1 MNNIENFF
9 NYFAGGGVTITMTVM
24 VMVVVLVFILM
35 MMYLPVLTRKI
46 FPKFGYAKYANY
58 LPFDTVY
65 NDNSLSMTDGSLV
78 RVYRVAGLQTSL
90 QDDKTKEKFLDLRA
104 QLFNQIRDPNVVLR
118 FYMIRDAADDNA
130 KYEFNQQTLQRI
142 YDKWKG
148 QGLKIFLNNYYIV
161 LSVAGN
167 DARAK
172 LNQYGNY
179 VESILAAYK
188 PKVLRNDNLDN
199 MATFIARI
207 LSPISK
213 PVIKRAD
220 NNIANLTTVDDVEF
234 LKDGLVRYISGANQ
248 SFAAMLSFKMSPD
261 YLDEEFFDTVSTIQT
276 EMISMNGFRIM
287 GAADIQSTFRQ
298 KRAVVDEK
306 KQDSTEE
313 QIFQAEGA
321 MDENVSGNQS
331 LVNYYPLFILF
342 GKTKEELK
350 KYVDEFRK
358 IAASF
363 GIAPVVETFAS
374 KVSWFAQIPGFD
386 VFPRSFKLLSKTA
399 AISIP
404 MSSQPRGI
412 ENSDWGQGPLVVFPT
427 AQGTPYQFQFHVS
440 DKPAAVGHTL
450 TIGPTGG
457 GKTTLFS
464 FLIAQSLRHQKLK
477 AFFFDRNKG
486 AEIFT
491 LAVGG
496 KYITMNGKEKNTASN
511 KVEES
516 FLTHLNPLKMPD
528 SAANRAFLRRWFAII
543 SNQNDTQSADEIAR
557 AVSVNFDYLA
567 DKDRLLKN
575 LWESCF
581 SASGN
586 MRGALKKWIDPLQY
600 GDMFN
605 EASDTL
611 DLNSRLT
618 TFDFT
623 DILQDEVLSPAVIS
637 YILHRI
643 NNITVSGGNPSLIM
657 IDETAP
663 MLENKMFRDNFI
675 TGLQEGRKN
684 RQAYMVAFQRAN
696 VLDKLGIG
704 DVVRGQAQTV
714 LFFRNPAADAR
725 DYEHWNLNPLE
736 MAFIQGKA
744 YPNLKRAVLLSRPV
758 NGESVIL
765 NTELGGLGNLLRL
778 FESGRSSVLLA
789 EELYKMYG
797 SNFVNEYL
805 KKQSALD

>member
-1 MNNIENFF
+1 MMENLNGFF
-9 NYFAGGGVTITMTVM
+9 EYFVGSGFPITLM
-24 VMVVVLVFILM
+24 VLVLASLGLFLVLM
-35 MMYLPVLTRKI
+35 MYVPVLTRKV
-46 FPKFGYAKYANY
+46 FPKFGYAKYSNY
-58 LPFDTVY
+58 LPFGTVY
-65 NDNSLSMTDGSLV
+65 SDNSMQLTDGSLI
-78 RVYRVAGLQTSL
+78 RVYRVAGVQTSM
-90 QDDKTKEKFLDLRA
+90 QDDATKEKFLDLRA

-118 FYMIRDAADDNA
+118 FYMVRDAADENTN
-130 KYEFNQQTLQRI
+130 YEFDQPTLQRI
-142 YDKWKG
+142 YNKWRG

-161 LSVAGN
+161 LSVGGM

-179 VESILAAYK
+179 IESILAAYK
-188 PKVLRNDNLDN
+188 PQVLKNNSPDN
-199 MATFIARI
+199 MARFFGRI

-213 PVIKRAD
+213 PTPKYAD
-220 NNIANLTTVDDVEF
+220 NNIAKLTTVDDVEF
-234 LKDGLVRYISGANQ
+234 LRDGVIRYISGNEQ
-248 SFAAMLSFKMSPD
+248 SFAACLSFKISPD
-261 YLDEEFFDTVSTIQT
+261 FLDEEFFDSVSTIQT
-276 EMISMNGFRIM
+276 EMITMNGFHIM
-287 GAADIQSTFRQ
+287 GAADVESTIRK
-298 KRAVVDEK
+298 KRSTADDDRR
-306 KQDSTEE
+306 DSTEI
-313 QIFQAEGA
+313 QISEAQVA
-321 MDENVSGNQS
+321 MDENLSGNQS
-331 LVNYYPLFILF
+331 LVDYYPLFVMF
-342 GKTKEELK
+342 GATREELQK
-350 KYVDEFRK
+350 SVDEFKK
-358 IAASF
+358 IAAQF
-363 GIAPVVETFAS
+363 GISPVVETFAS
-374 KVSWFAQIPGFD
+374 KVSWFAQIPGFN
-386 VFPRSFKLLSKTA
+386 VFPRSFKLLSRAA

-404 MSSQPRGI
+404 MSTQPRGV
-412 ENSDWGQGPLVVFPT
+412 ENSDWGPGPLVVFPT

-464 FLIAQSLRHQKLK
+464 FLIAQSLRHPKLK

-491 LAVGG
+491 LAAGG
-496 KYITMNGKEKNTASN
+496 KYITMQGKEKNSDPM
-511 KVEES
+511 EQS

-528 SAANRAFLRRWFAII
+528 TAANRAFLRRWFAII
-543 SNQNDTQSADEIAR
+543 SGQSDAASADEIAR
-557 AVSVNFDYLA
+557 AVSVNFDYLS
-567 DKDRLLKN
+567 DKDRMLKN

-581 SASGN
+581 SSSGN
-586 MRGALKKWIDPLQY
+586 MRSALKKWVDPLQY

-605 EASDTL
+605 EVSDTL
-611 DLNSRLT
+611 DLHSRLT

-696 VLDKLGIG
+696 VLDKLGVG

-714 LFFRNPAADAR
+714 MFFRNPAADAS
-725 DYEHWNLNPLE
+725 DYAHWNLNPLE

-797 SNFVNEYL
+797 NNFVNEYL
-805 KKQSALD
+805 KKQGAMD

>member
-1 MNNIENFF
+1 MMNNLNDFF
-9 NYFAGGGVTITMTVM
+9 EYFAGGGFQITLT
-24 VMVVVLVFILM
+24 VLVVAVILVFLVLM
-35 MMYLPVLTRKI
+35 MYVPVLTRKI
-46 FPKFGYAKYANY
+46 FPKFGYAKYSNY
-58 LPFDTVY
+58 LPFGTVF
-65 NDNSLSMTDGSLV
+65 NDNSMQLTDGSLI
-78 RVYRVAGLQTSL
+78 RVYRVAGLQTSM
-90 QDDKTKEKFLDLRA
+90 QDDATKEKFLDLRA

-118 FYMIRDAADDNA
+118 FYMVRDAADENTN
-130 KYEFNQQTLQRI
+130 YEFDQPTLQRI
-142 YDKWKG
+142 YDKWRG

-161 LSVAGN
+161 LSVGGT

-179 VESILAAYK
+179 IESILAAYK
-188 PKVLRNDNLDN
+188 PQVLKNDSADN
-199 MATFIARI
+199 MARFFGRI

-213 PVIKRAD
+213 PAPKRAD
-220 NNIANLTTVDDVEF
+220 NNIAKLTTVDDVEF
-234 LKDGLVRYISGANQ
+234 LRDGIVRYVSGGNQ
-248 SFAAMLSFKMSPD
+248 SFAACVSFKISPD

-276 EMISMNGFRIM
+276 EMICMNGFHIM
-287 GAADIQSTFRQ
+287 GAADVESTIRQ
-298 KRAVVDEK
+298 KRSTADDERRN
-306 KQDSTEE
+306 STET
-313 QIFQAEGA
+313 QISEAQVA
-321 MDENVSGNQS
+321 MDENLSGNQS
-331 LVNYYPLFILF
+331 LVDYYPLFVLF
-342 GKTKEELK
+342 GASREELK
-350 KYVDEFRK
+350 KYVDEFKK
-358 IAASF
+358 ISAQF
-363 GIAPVVETFAS
+363 GISPVVETFAA

-386 VFPRSFKLLSKTA
+386 VFPRSFKLLSRAA

-404 MSSQPRGI
+404 MSTQPRGV
-412 ENSDWGQGPLVVFPT
+412 EYSDWGPGPLVVFPT

-464 FLIAQSLRHQKLK
+464 FLIAQSLRHPKLK

-491 LAVGG
+491 LSVGG
-496 KYITMNGKEKNTASN
+496 KYITMQGKEKNSDPMAQ
-511 KVEES
+511 S
-516 FLTHLNPLKMPD
+516 FLTRLNPLKMPD
-528 SAANRAFLRRWFAII
+528 TATNRAFLRRWFAII
-543 SNQNDTQSADEIAR
+543 SGQSDAASADEIAR
-557 AVSVNFDYLA
+557 AVSVNFDYLS

-581 SASGN
+581 SSSGN
-586 MRGALKKWIDPLQY
+586 MRSALKKWVDPLQY

-611 DLNSRLT
+611 DLHSRLT

-696 VLDKLGIG
+696 VLDKLGVG

-714 LFFRNPAADAR
+714 MFFRNPAADAS
-725 DYEHWNLNPLE
+725 DYAHWNLNPLE

-797 SNFVNEYL
+797 NNFVNEYL
-805 KKQSALD
+805 KKQGAAD

>member
-1 MNNIENFF
+1 MMNNLNDFF
-9 NYFAGGGVTITMTVM
+9 EYFAGGGFQITLT
-24 VMVVVLVFILM
+24 VLVVAVILVFLVLM
-35 MMYLPVLTRKI
+35 MYVPVLTRKI
-46 FPKFGYAKYANY
+46 FPKFGYAKYSNY
-58 LPFDTVY
+58 LPFGTVF
-65 NDNSLSMTDGSLV
+65 NDNSMQLTDGSLI
-78 RVYRVAGLQTSL
+78 RVYRVAGLQTSM
-90 QDDKTKEKFLDLRA
+90 QDDATKEKFLDLRA

-118 FYMIRDAADDNA
+118 FYMVRDAADENTN
-130 KYEFNQQTLQRI
+130 YEFDQPTLQRI
-142 YDKWKG
+142 YDKWRG

-161 LSVAGN
+161 LSVGGT

-179 VESILAAYK
+179 IESILAAYK
-188 PKVLRNDNLDN
+188 PQVLKNDSADN
-199 MATFIARI
+199 MARFFGRI

-213 PVIKRAD
+213 PVPKRAD
-220 NNIANLTTVDDVEF
+220 NNIAKLTTVDDVEF
-234 LKDGLVRYISGANQ
+234 LRDGIVRYVSGGNQ
-248 SFAAMLSFKMSPD
+248 SFAACVSFKISPD

-276 EMISMNGFRIM
+276 EMICMNGFHIM
-287 GAADIQSTFRQ
+287 GAADVESTIRQ
-298 KRAVVDEK
+298 KRSTADDERR
-306 KQDSTEE
+306 DSTET
-313 QIFQAEGA
+313 QISEAQSA
-321 MDENVSGNQS
+321 MDENLSGNQS
-331 LVNYYPLFILF
+331 LVDYYPLFVLF
-342 GKTKEELK
+342 GASREELK
-350 KYVDEFRK
+350 KYVDEFKK
-358 IAASF
+358 IAAQF
-363 GIAPVVETFAS
+363 GISPVVETFAA

-386 VFPRSFKLLSKTA
+386 VFPRSFKLLSRAA

-404 MSSQPRGI
+404 MSTQPRGV
-412 ENSDWGQGPLVVFPT
+412 ENSDWGPGPLVVFPT

-464 FLIAQSLRHQKLK
+464 FLIAQSLRHPKLK

-491 LAVGG
+491 LSVGG
-496 KYITMNGKEKNTASN
+496 KYITMQGKEKNSDPMAQ
-511 KVEES
+511 S
-516 FLTHLNPLKMPD
+516 FLTRLNPLKMPD
-528 SAANRAFLRRWFAII
+528 TATNRAFLRRWFAII
-543 SNQNDTQSADEIAR
+543 SGQSDAASADEIAR
-557 AVSVNFDYLA
+557 AVSVNFDYLS

-581 SASGN
+581 SSSGN
-586 MRGALKKWIDPLQY
+586 MRSALKKWVDPLQY

-611 DLNSRLT
+611 DLHSRLT

-696 VLDKLGIG
+696 VLDKLGVG

-714 LFFRNPAADAR
+714 MFFRNPAADAS
-725 DYEHWNLNPLE
+725 DYAHWNLNPLE

-797 SNFVNEYL
+797 NNFVNDYL
-805 KKQSALD
+805 KKQGAAD

>member
-1 MNNIENFF
+1 MNKFF
-9 NYFAGGGVTITMTVM
+9 EYFAGGEFTVTTTII
-24 VMVVVLVFILM
+24 VMVVVFVFLGLM
-35 MMYLPVLTRKI
+35 MYVPALTKRI
-46 FPKFGYAKYANY
+46 FPSFGYAKYANY
-58 LPFDTVY
+58 LPFKTVFS
-65 NDNSLSMTDGSLV
+65 DNSIELTDGKLI
-78 RVYRVAGLQTSL
+78 RAYRVQGVQTSM
-90 QDDKTKEKFLDLRA
+90 QDDKTKEKFLDLRM
-104 QLFNQIRDPNVVLR
+104 QLFNQIRDPNVTLR
-118 FYMIRDAADDNA
+118 FYTVRDAMDENTN
-130 KYEFNQQTLQRI
+130 YEFDQPTLQRI
-142 YDKWKG
+142 YDKWKS
-148 QGLKIFLNNYYIV
+148 QGLRIFLNNYYIV
-161 LSVAGN
+161 IAVGGN

-188 PKVLRNDNLDN
+188 PTVLKNNTPDN
-199 MATFIARI
+199 MARFFGRI

-213 PVIKRAD
+213 PQPKTCN
-220 NNIANLTTVDDVEF
+220 NNISSLVTVDDVEF
-234 LKDGLVRYISGANQ
+234 LHDGVIRYISGGMQ
-248 SFAAMLSFKMSPD
+248 SFAAAMSFKISPD
-261 YLDEEFFDTVSTIQT
+261 YLDEEFYDTISTIQT
-276 EMISMNGFRIM
+276 EMICMNGFGIM
-287 GAADIQSTFRQ
+287 GAKDVETTLNQRRST
-298 KRAVVDEK
+298 ADEK
-306 KQDSTEE
+306 MQHTTEE
-313 QIFQAEGA
+313 QIFAVESA
-321 MDENVSGNQS
+321 MDENISGNQT
-331 LVNYYPLFILF
+331 LVNYYPMFLIF
-342 GKTKEELK
+342 GSTMEELQKYIAEFK
-350 KYVDEFRK
+350 K
-358 IAASF
+358 ISASF
-363 GIAPVVETFAS
+363 GISPVVETFAS
-374 KVSWFAQIPGFD
+374 KVAWFSQIPGFD
-386 VFPRSFKLLSKTA
+386 IFPRSFKLLSRTA

-404 MSSQPRGI
+404 MSSTPRGVA
-412 ENSDWGQGPLVVFPT
+412 NSDWGQGPLVIFPT

-464 FLIAQSLRHQKLK
+464 FLIAQSLRFPKLK

-491 LAVGG
+491 LASGG
-496 KYITMNGKEKNTASN
+496 KYITMQGKEKNTDPMVN
-511 KVEES
+511 T
-516 FLTHLNPLKMPD
+516 FQTHLNPLKMPD
-528 SAANRAFLRRWFAII
+528 SAANRAFLRRWFSII
-543 SNQNDTQSADEIAR
+543 TDQNDAKSMDEIAR
-557 AVSVNFDYLA
+557 AVSVNFDYLS
-567 DKDRLLKN
+567 DNDRMLHN

-581 SASGN
+581 SSAGN
-586 MRGALKKWIDPLQY
+586 MRPALKKWVDPLQY
-600 GDMFN
+600 GFMFN
-605 EASDTL
+605 EKEDTL
-611 DLNSRLT
+611 DLQARLT

-623 DILQDEVLSPAVIS
+623 EILQDEILSPAVIS

-643 NNITVSGGNPSLIM
+643 NNTTVAGGNPSLIM

-675 TGLQEGRKN
+675 AGLQEGRKN
-684 RQAYMVAFQRAN
+684 RQAYMAAFQRAN

-765 NTELGGLGNLLRL
+765 NTELGGLGNMLRL

-797 SNFVNEYL
+797 NNFVNEYL
-805 KKQSALD
+805 KKQGAAE

>member
-1 MNNIENFF
+1 MMNNLNDFF
-9 NYFAGGGVTITMTVM
+9 EYFAGGNFPITMTVL
-24 VMVVVLVFILM
+24 VVAAIFVFIVLI
-35 MMYLPVLTRKI
+35 MYVPVLTRKV
-46 FPKFGYAKYANY
+46 FPKFGYAKYSNY
-58 LPFDTVY
+58 LPFGTVY
-65 NDNSLSMTDGSLV
+65 KDNSMQLTDGSV
-78 RVYRVAGLQTSL
+78 IRVYKVAGLQTSM
-90 QDDKTKEKFLDLRA
+90 QDDATKEKFLDLRA

-118 FYMIRDAADDNA
+118 FYMVRDAADENTN
-130 KYEFNQQTLQRI
+130 YEFDQPTLQRI
-142 YDKWKG
+142 YNKWRG

-161 LSVAGN
+161 LSVGGM

-172 LNQYGNY
+172 LNQYSNY
-179 VESILAAYK
+179 IESILAAYK
-188 PKVLRNDNLDN
+188 PVVLKNDSADN
-199 MATFIARI
+199 MARFFGRI

-213 PVIKRAD
+213 PTPKRAD
-220 NNIANLTTVDDVEF
+220 NNIAKLTTVDDVEF
-234 LKDGLVRYISGANQ
+234 LRDGIVRYISGGNQ
-248 SFAAMLSFKMSPD
+248 SFAACLSFKISPD

-276 EMISMNGFRIM
+276 EMITMNGFHIM
-287 GAADIQSTFRQ
+287 GAADIENTIRKKRST
-298 KRAVVDEK
+298 ADDERR
-306 KQDSTEE
+306 DSTET
-313 QIFQAEGA
+313 QISEAQVA
-321 MDENVSGNQS
+321 MDENLSGNQN
-331 LVNYYPLFILF
+331 LVDYYPLFVLF
-342 GKTKEELK
+342 GATREDLQKS
-350 KYVDEFRK
+350 VDEFKK
-358 IAASF
+358 IAAQF
-363 GIAPVVETFAS
+363 GISPVVETFAA

-386 VFPRSFKLLSKTA
+386 VFPRSFKLLSRAA

-404 MSSQPRGI
+404 MSTQPRGV
-412 ENSDWGQGPLVVFPT
+412 ENSDWGPGPLVVFPT

-464 FLIAQSLRHQKLK
+464 FLIAQSLRHPKLK

-496 KYITMNGKEKNTASN
+496 KYITMQGKEKNSN
-511 KVEES
+511 PMEQS

-528 SAANRAFLRRWFAII
+528 TAANRAFLRRWFTII
-543 SNQNDTQSADEIAR
+543 SGQNDAASADEIAR
-557 AVSVNFDYLA
+557 AVSVNFDYLN

-581 SASGN
+581 SSSGN
-586 MRGALKKWIDPLQY
+586 MRSALKKWVDPLQY

-605 EASDTL
+605 EVADTL
-611 DLNSRLT
+611 DLQSRLT

-696 VLDKLGIG
+696 VLDKLGVG

-714 LFFRNPAADAR
+714 MFFRNPAADAS
-725 DYEHWNLNPLE
+725 DYAHWNLNPLE

-797 SNFVNEYL
+797 NNFVNEYL
-805 KKQSALD
+805 KKQGAVD

>member
-1 MNNIENFF
+1 MMENLNDFF
-9 NYFAGGGVTITMTVM
+9 EYFAGGGFPITL
-24 VMVVVLVFILM
+24 VVLVLVSLCLFLVLM
-35 MMYLPVLTRKI
+35 MYVPALTRRV
-46 FPKFGYAKYANY
+46 FPKFGYMKYSSY
-58 LPFDTVY
+58 LPFGTVF
-65 NDNSLSMTDGSLV
+65 NDNSMQLTDGSLI
-78 RVYRVAGLQTSL
+78 RVYHVAGLQTSM
-90 QDDKTKEKFLDLRA
+90 QDDATKEKFLDLRA

-118 FYMIRDAADDNA
+118 FYMVRDAADENTN
-130 KYEFNQQTLQRI
+130 YEFDQPTLQRI
-142 YDKWKG
+142 YDKWRG
-148 QGLKIFLNNYYIV
+148 QGLKIFINNYYIV
-161 LSVAGN
+161 LSVGGI
-167 DARAK
+167 DARDK

-179 VESILAAYK
+179 IESILAAYR
-188 PKVLRNDNLDN
+188 PRVLKNDSPDN
-199 MATFIARI
+199 MAKFFGRI

-213 PVIKRAD
+213 PAPKRAD
-220 NNIANLTTVDDVEF
+220 NNIAKLTTVDDVEF
-234 LKDGLVRYISGANQ
+234 LRDGLIRYISGGEQ
-248 SFAAMLSFKMSPD
+248 SFAACLSFKISPD

-276 EMISMNGFRIM
+276 EMITMNGFHIM
-287 GAADIQSTFRQ
+287 KAADVKNTIRRKRST
-298 KRAVVDEK
+298 AGEEK
-306 KQDSTEE
+306 QESTEE
-313 QIFQAEGA
+313 QIYSAQYA

-331 LVNYYPLFILF
+331 LVDYYPLFILF
-342 GKTKEELK
+342 GATREELQ
-350 KYVDEFRK
+350 KYIDEFKK
-358 IAASF
+358 ISAQF
-363 GIAPVVETFAS
+363 GISPVVETFAS

-386 VFPRSFKLLSKTA
+386 VFPRSFKLLSKAA
-399 AISIP
+399 AISIS
-404 MSSQPRGI
+404 MSSQPRGV
-412 ENSDWGQGPLVVFPT
+412 ENSDWGPGPLVVFPT

-464 FLIAQSLRHQKLK
+464 FLIAQSLRHPKLK

-496 KYITMNGKEKNTASN
+496 KYVTMHGKEKNTDPM
-511 KVEES
+511 EQT

-528 SAANRAFLRRWFAII
+528 TAANRAFLRRWFAII
-543 SNQNDTQSADEIAR
+543 SGQNDAASADEIAR
-557 AVSVNFDYLA
+557 AVSVNFDYLS
-567 DKDRLLKN
+567 DKDKLLKN

-581 SASGN
+581 SSSGN
-586 MRGALKKWIDPLQY
+586 MRPALKKWVDPLQY

-605 EASDTL
+605 ETADTL
-611 DLNSRLT
+611 DLQSRLT

-623 DILQDEVLSPAVIS
+623 DILQDEILSPAVIS

-696 VLDKLGIG
+696 VLDKLGVG

-714 LFFRNPAADAR
+714 MFFRNPAADAS
-725 DYEHWNLNPLE
+725 DYAHWNLNPLE

-797 SNFVNEYL
+797 NNFVNEYL
-805 KKQSALD
+805 KKQGALD

>member
-1 MNNIENFF
+1 MTSDVNNFF
-9 NYFAGGGVTITMTVM
+9 QYYAGGGFPITLTILLIASI
-24 VMVVVLVFILM
+24 LVFLVLLM
-35 MMYLPVLTRKI
+35 YVPVLTKKF
-46 FPKFGYAKYANY
+46 FPKFGYSRYSNY
-58 LPFDTVY
+58 LPFQAVVGNDTM
-65 NDNSLSMTDGSLV
+65 LLTDGSYI
-78 RVYRVAGLQTSL
+78 RVYRVSGVQTSM
-90 QDDKTKEKFLDLRA
+90 QDDVTKEKFLDLRT

-118 FYMIRDAADDNA
+118 FYMVRDATEENTN
-130 KYEFNQQTLQRI
+130 YEFDQPTLQRI
-142 YDKWKG
+142 YNKWRG
-148 QGLKIFLNNYYIV
+148 HGLKIFMNNYYIV
-161 LSVAGN
+161 LSVGGT
-167 DARAK
+167 DARSK
-172 LNQYGNY
+172 LNQYSNY
-179 VESILAAYK
+179 LESILAEYK
-188 PKVLRNDNLDN
+188 PELLKNDSADN
-199 MATFIARI
+199 MAKFFGRI

-213 PVIKRAD
+213 PSPKRAD
-220 NNIANLTTVDDVEF
+220 NNITKLTTVDDVEF
-234 LKDGLVRYISGANQ
+234 LSDGTIRYLSGGVQ
-248 SFAAMLSFKMSPD
+248 SYAACLSFKISPD
-261 YLDEEFFDTVSTIQT
+261 YLDEDFFNTVFTIQT
-276 EMISMNGFRIM
+276 EMVAMNGFHIM
-287 GAADIQSTFRQ
+287 GTADIENTIRRKRST
-298 KRAVVDEK
+298 AEEEK
-306 KQDSTEE
+306 SESTET
-313 QIFQAEGA
+313 QISEAQTA
-321 MDENVSGNQS
+321 MDENISGNQS
-331 LVNYYPLFILF
+331 LVDYYPLFILF
-342 GKTKEELK
+342 GSTTEELQHH
-350 KYVDEFRK
+350 VEEFKK
-358 IAASF
+358 IAAQF
-363 GIAPVVETFAS
+363 GISPVAETFAA

-386 VFPRSFKLLSKTA
+386 IFPRSFKLLSRTA

-404 MSSQPRGI
+404 MSSQPLGI
-412 ENSDWGQGPLVVFPT
+412 ENSDWGPGPLVIFPT

-440 DKPAAVGHTL
+440 DKPVAVGHTL

-464 FLIAQSLRHQKLK
+464 FLIAQSLRHPKLK

-496 KYITMNGKEKNTASN
+496 KYITMQGKEKDSDPAAN
-511 KVEES
+511 E
-516 FLTHLNPLKMPD
+516 FLTYLNPLKMPD
-528 SAANRAFLRRWFAII
+528 TATNRAFLRRWFAII
-543 SNQNDTQSADEIAR
+543 TGQNDVASADEIAR
-557 AVSVNFDYLA
+557 AVSVNFDYLTENN
-567 DKDRLLKN
+567 RMLKN

-581 SASGN
+581 SSAGN
-586 MRGALKKWIDPLQY
+586 MRPALKKWVDPLQY
-600 GDMFN
+600 GDIFN
-605 EASDTL
+605 KASDTL
-611 DLNSRLT
+611 DLYSRLT

-704 DVVRGQAQTV
+704 DVVRGQAQTIM
-714 LFFRNPAADAR
+714 FFRNPAADAN
-725 DYEHWNLNPLE
+725 DYAHWNLNPLE

-789 EELYKMYG
+789 EELYKSFG
-797 SNFVNEYL
+797 NNFVDEYL
-805 KKQSALD
+805 KKQGALD

>member
-1 MNNIENFF
+1 MNGFF
-9 NYFAGGGVTITMTVM
+9 EYFAGGGFPLTAIILVM
-24 VMVVVLVFILM
+24 AVVFVFIVLLM
-35 MMYLPVLTRKI
+35 YIPVLTRRI
-46 FPKFGYAKYANY
+46 FPKFGYTRYSQY
-58 LPFDTVY
+58 LPFQTVY
-65 NDNSLSMTDGSLV
+65 NDNSMTLTDGSII
-78 RVYRVAGLQTSL
+78 RVYHVDGVQTSM
-90 QDDKTKEKFLDLRA
+90 QDDATREKFLDLRT

-118 FYMIRDAADDNA
+118 FYMIRDAVDENTN
-130 KYEFNQQTLQRI
+130 YEFDQPVLQQI
-142 YDKWKG
+142 YNKWKS
-148 QGLKIFLNNYYIV
+148 QGLRIFTNNYYIV
-161 LSVAGN
+161 LSVNGAN
-167 DARAK
+167 AREK

-179 VESILAAYK
+179 IETILSAYR
-188 PKVLRNDNLDN
+188 PTVLRNDAPNN
-199 MATFIARI
+199 MAKFFGRI
-207 LSPISK
+207 LSPITK
-213 PVIKRAD
+213 PSPIVCDQRIGEVS
-220 NNIANLTTVDDVEF
+220 TVDDVEF
-234 LKDGLVRYISGANQ
+234 LKNGIVRYIGAGRQ
-248 SFAAMLSFKMSPD
+248 SFAAMISFKMSPD
-261 YLDEEFFDTVSTIQT
+261 YLDEDFFNSVSTIQT
-276 EMISMNGFRIM
+276 EMICMNGFNIM
-287 GAADIQSTFRQ
+287 GSADVEKAIMQR
-298 KRAVVDEK
+298 RATTEKDET
-306 KQDSTEE
+306 SAVE
-313 QIFQAEGA
+313 QISAAQSA
-321 MDENVSGNQS
+321 MDENISGNQS
-331 LVNYYPLFILF
+331 LVNYYPLFVIF
-342 GKTKEELK
+342 GATVEDLQ
-350 KYVDEFRK
+350 KYVDEFNK

-363 GIAPVVETFAS
+363 GVSPIVETFAS

-386 VFPRSFKLLSKTA
+386 TFPRSFKMLSRTA

-404 MSSQPRGI
+404 MSSTPRGI
-412 ENSDWGQGPLVVFPT
+412 TNSDWGPGPLVIFPT

-440 DKPAAVGHTL
+440 DKPAAVAHTL

-464 FLIAQSLRHQKLK
+464 FLISQSLRHPRLK

-496 KYITMNGKEKNTASN
+496 KYITMHGKEKDQDA
-511 KVEES
+511 
-516 FLTHLNPLKMPD
+516 FQTHLNPLKMPD
-528 SAANRAFLRRWFAII
+528 TAENRAFLRRWFAMITGQ
-543 SNQNDTQSADEIAR
+543 SDANSADEIAR
-557 AVSVNFDYLA
+557 AVSVNFDYLQE
-567 DKDRLLKN
+567 KDRLLKN
-575 LWESCF
+575 LWQSCF
-581 SASGN
+581 SSAGK
-586 MRGALKKWIDPLQY
+586 MRPELKKWIDPLQY
-600 GDMFN
+600 GDIFN
-605 EASDTL
+605 EDSDTL

-623 DILQDEVLSPAVIS
+623 EILQDEVLAPAVIS

-714 LFFRNPAADAR
+714 LFFRNPAADVN
-725 DYEHWNLNPLE
+725 DYAHWNLNPLE

-765 NTELGGLGNLLRL
+765 NTELGGLGNMLRL

-789 EELYKMYG
+789 EELYKQYG
-797 SNFVNEYL
+797 NNFVAEYL
-805 KKQSALD
+805 KKQGAGNL

>member
-1 MNNIENFF
+1 MMNFEGFF
-9 NYFAGGGVTITMTVM
+9 DYFAASGLPITLTVISM
-24 VMVVVLVFILM
+24 LVVLVFIILM
-35 MMYLPVLTRKI
+35 VYVPTLTRKI
-46 FPKFGYAKYANY
+46 FPKFGYAKYASY

-65 NDNSLSMTDGSLV
+65 SDNSMSLTNGALV
-78 RVYRVAGLQTSL
+78 RVYRVAGVQTSM

-104 QLFNQIRDPNVVLR
+104 QLFNQIRDPGVVLR
-118 FYMIRDAADDNA
+118 FYMVRDAADENTN
-130 KYEFNQQTLQRI
+130 YEFDQPVLQRI
-142 YDKWKG
+142 YNKWKG
-148 QGLKIFLNNYYIV
+148 QGLKIFLNSYYVVI
-161 LSVAGN
+161 SVYGN

-172 LNQYGNY
+172 LNQYSNY
-179 VESILAAYK
+179 VESVLAAYK
-188 PKVLRNDNLDN
+188 PQVLKNNSRDN
-199 MATFIARI
+199 MARFFGRI

-213 PVIKRAD
+213 PEPKFAD
-220 NNIANLTTVDDVEF
+220 NNIANVVTVDDVEF
-234 LKDGLVRYISGANQ
+234 LRDGMVRYISGGNQ
-248 SFAAMLSFKMSPD
+248 MFASMISFKISPD
-261 YLDEEFFDTVSTIQT
+261 YLDEEFFDTVATIQT
-276 EMISMNGFRIM
+276 EMITLNAFHIM
-287 GAADIQSTFRQ
+287 GSADVESVLRQ
-298 KRAVVDEK
+298 RRATADEK
-306 KQDSTEE
+306 QKSTEE
-313 QIFQAEGA
+313 QINVAQSA
-321 MDENVSGNQS
+321 MDENISGNQS
-331 LVNYYPLFILF
+331 LVNYYPVFVLF
-342 GKTKEELK
+342 GATPEELK
-350 KYVDEFRK
+350 KYVDEFKK
-358 IAASF
+358 IAATF
-363 GIAPVVETFAS
+363 GISPVVETFAS

-386 VFPRSFKLLSKTA
+386 VFPRSFKLLSRAA

-412 ENSDWGQGPLVVFPT
+412 PNSDWGPGPLVVFPT

-440 DKPAAVGHTL
+440 DKPVAVGHTM

-464 FLIAQSLRHQKLK
+464 FLIAQSLRHPKLK
-477 AFFFDRNKG
+477 AFFFDRNRG

-496 KYITMNGKEKNTASN
+496 KYITMHGKEKNSDAMENT
-511 KVEES
+511 

-528 SAANRAFLRRWFAII
+528 SAVNRAFLRRWFAII
-543 SNQNDTQSADEIAR
+543 SGQSDANSADEIAR
-557 AVSVNFDYLA
+557 AVSVNFDYLN
-567 DKDRLLKN
+567 DKDRMLKN

-581 SASGN
+581 SSSGN
-586 MRGALKKWIDPLQY
+586 MRSALKKWVDPLQY

-605 EASDTL
+605 EVTDTL
-611 DLNSRLT
+611 DLHSRLT

-696 VLDKLGIG
+696 VLDKLGVG

-714 LFFRNPAADAR
+714 MFFRNPAADAS
-725 DYEHWNLNPLE
+725 DYAHWNLNPLE

-797 SNFVNEYL
+797 NNFVNEYL
-805 KKQSALD
+805 KKSG

>member
-1 MNNIENFF
+1 MMNNLNDFF
-9 NYFAGGGVTITMTVM
+9 EYFAGGGFQITLT
-24 VMVVVLVFILM
+24 VLVVAVILVFLVLM
-35 MMYLPVLTRKI
+35 MYVPVLTRKI
-46 FPKFGYAKYANY
+46 FPKFGYAKYSNY
-58 LPFDTVY
+58 LPFGTVF
-65 NDNSLSMTDGSLV
+65 NDNSMQLTDGSLI
-78 RVYRVAGLQTSL
+78 RVYRVAGLQTSM
-90 QDDKTKEKFLDLRA
+90 QDDATKEKFLDLRA

-118 FYMIRDAADDNA
+118 FYMVRDAADENTN
-130 KYEFNQQTLQRI
+130 YEFDQPTLQRI
-142 YDKWKG
+142 YDKWRG

-161 LSVAGN
+161 LSVGGT

-179 VESILAAYK
+179 IESILAAYK
-188 PKVLRNDNLDN
+188 PQVLKNDSPDN
-199 MATFIARI
+199 MARFFGRI

-213 PVIKRAD
+213 PAPKRAD
-220 NNIANLTTVDDVEF
+220 NNIAKLTTVDDVEF
-234 LKDGLVRYISGANQ
+234 LRDGIVRYVSGGNQ
-248 SFAAMLSFKMSPD
+248 SFAACVSFKISPD

-276 EMISMNGFRIM
+276 EMICMNGFHIM
-287 GAADIQSTFRQ
+287 GAADVESTIRQ
-298 KRAVVDEK
+298 KRSTTDEEK
-306 KQDSTEE
+306 AQSTET
-313 QIFQAEGA
+313 QISEDQVA
-321 MDENVSGNQS
+321 MDENLSGNQS
-331 LVNYYPLFILF
+331 LVDYYPLFVLF
-342 GKTKEELK
+342 GASREELQ
-350 KYVDEFRK
+350 KYVDEFKK
-358 IAASF
+358 IAAQF
-363 GIAPVVETFAS
+363 GISPVVETFAA

-386 VFPRSFKLLSKTA
+386 VFPRSFKLLSRAA

-404 MSSQPRGI
+404 MSTQPRGV
-412 ENSDWGQGPLVVFPT
+412 ENSDWGPGPLVVFPT

-464 FLIAQSLRHQKLK
+464 FLIAQSLRHPKLK

-491 LAVGG
+491 LSVGG
-496 KYITMNGKEKNTASN
+496 KYITMQGKEKNSDPMAQ
-511 KVEES
+511 S
-516 FLTHLNPLKMPD
+516 FLTRLNPLKMPD
-528 SAANRAFLRRWFAII
+528 TATNRAFLRRWFAII
-543 SNQNDTQSADEIAR
+543 SGQSDAASADEIAR
-557 AVSVNFDYLA
+557 AVSVNFDYLS

-581 SASGN
+581 SSSGN
-586 MRGALKKWIDPLQY
+586 MRSALKKWVDPLQY

-611 DLNSRLT
+611 DLHSRLT

-696 VLDKLGIG
+696 VLDKLGVG

-714 LFFRNPAADAR
+714 MFFRNPAADAS
-725 DYEHWNLNPLE
+725 DYAHWNLNPLE

-797 SNFVNEYL
+797 NNFVNEYL
-805 KKQSALD
+805 KKQGAAD

>member
-1 MNNIENFF
+1 MMNNLNDFF
-9 NYFAGGGVTITMTVM
+9 EYFAGGSFPITLTVLA
-24 VMVVVLVFILM
+24 VAAVLVFLVLM
-35 MMYLPVLTRKI
+35 MYVPALTRKV
-46 FPKFGYAKYANY
+46 FPKFGYAKYSSY
-58 LPFDTVY
+58 LPFGTVF
-65 NDNSLSMTDGSLV
+65 NDNSMQLTDGSLI
-78 RVYRVAGLQTSL
+78 RVYRVAGVQTSM
-90 QDDKTKEKFLDLRA
+90 QDDATKEKFLDLRA

-118 FYMIRDAADDNA
+118 FYMVRDAADENTN
-130 KYEFNQQTLQRI
+130 YEFDQPTLQRI
-142 YDKWKG
+142 YNKWRG

-161 LSVAGN
+161 LSVGGI

-179 VESILAAYK
+179 IESILAAYK
-188 PKVLRNDNLDN
+188 PQVLKNDSPDN
-199 MATFIARI
+199 MARFFGRI

-213 PVIKRAD
+213 PAPKRAD
-220 NNIANLTTVDDVEF
+220 NNIAKLTTVDDVEF
-234 LKDGLVRYISGANQ
+234 LRDGLVRYISGTNQ
-248 SFAAMLSFKMSPD
+248 SFAACVSFKISPD
-261 YLDEEFFDTVSTIQT
+261 YLDEEFFNSVSTIQT
-276 EMISMNGFRIM
+276 EMITMNGFHIM
-287 GAADIQSTFRQ
+287 GAADVESTIRQRRSTADDDKVQST
-298 KRAVVDEK
+298 E
-306 KQDSTEE
+306 T
-313 QIFQAEGA
+313 QISEAQVA
-321 MDENVSGNQS
+321 MDENLSGNQS
-331 LVNYYPLFILF
+331 LVDYYPLFVMF
-342 GKTKEELK
+342 GATREDLQKS
-350 KYVDEFRK
+350 VDEFKK
-358 IAASF
+358 IAAQF
-363 GIAPVVETFAS
+363 GISPVVETFAS

-386 VFPRSFKLLSKTA
+386 VFPRSFKLLSRAA

-404 MSSQPRGI
+404 MSTQPRGV
-412 ENSDWGQGPLVVFPT
+412 ENSDWGPGPLVVFPT

-464 FLIAQSLRHQKLK
+464 FLIAQSLRHPKLK

-496 KYITMNGKEKNTASN
+496 KYITMQGKEKNSDPMAQ
-511 KVEES
+511 S

-528 SAANRAFLRRWFAII
+528 TAANRAFLRRWFAII
-543 SNQNDTQSADEIAR
+543 SGQSDAASADEIAR
-557 AVSVNFDYLA
+557 AVSVNFDYLN
-567 DKDRLLKN
+567 DNDRLLKN

-581 SASGN
+581 SSSGN
-586 MRGALKKWIDPLQY
+586 MRAALKKWVDPLQY

-605 EASDTL
+605 EAADTL
-611 DLNSRLT
+611 DLHSRLT

-696 VLDKLGIG
+696 VLDKLGVG

-714 LFFRNPAADAR
+714 MFFRNPAADAS
-725 DYEHWNLNPLE
+725 DYAHWNLNPLE

-797 SNFVNEYL
+797 NNFVNEYL
-805 KKQSALD
+805 KKSG

>member
-1 MNNIENFF
+1 MMNNLNDFF
-9 NYFAGGGVTITMTVM
+9 EYFAGGGFQITLT
-24 VMVVVLVFILM
+24 VLVVAVILVFLVLM
-35 MMYLPVLTRKI
+35 MYVPVLTRKI
-46 FPKFGYAKYANY
+46 FPKFGYAKYSNY
-58 LPFDTVY
+58 LPFGTVF
-65 NDNSLSMTDGSLV
+65 NDNSMQLTDGSLI
-78 RVYRVAGLQTSL
+78 RVYRVAGLQTSM
-90 QDDKTKEKFLDLRA
+90 QDDATKEKFLDLRA

-118 FYMIRDAADDNA
+118 FYMVRDAADENTN
-130 KYEFNQQTLQRI
+130 YEFDQPTLQRI
-142 YDKWKG
+142 YDKWRG

-161 LSVAGN
+161 LSVGGT

-179 VESILAAYK
+179 IESILAAYK
-188 PKVLRNDNLDN
+188 PQVLKNDSADN
-199 MATFIARI
+199 MARFFGRI

-213 PVIKRAD
+213 PVPKRAD
-220 NNIANLTTVDDVEF
+220 NNIAKLTTVDDVEF
-234 LKDGLVRYISGANQ
+234 LRDGIVRYVSGGNQ
-248 SFAAMLSFKMSPD
+248 SFAACVSFKISPD

-276 EMISMNGFRIM
+276 EMICMNGFHIM
-287 GAADIQSTFRQ
+287 GAADVESTIRQ
-298 KRAVVDEK
+298 KRSTTDEEK
-306 KQDSTEE
+306 AQSTET
-313 QIFQAEGA
+313 QISEAQVA
-321 MDENVSGNQS
+321 MDENLSGNQS
-331 LVNYYPLFILF
+331 LVDYYPLFVLF
-342 GKTKEELK
+342 GASREELQ
-350 KYVDEFRK
+350 KYVDEFKK
-358 IAASF
+358 IAAQF
-363 GIAPVVETFAS
+363 GISPVVETFAA

-386 VFPRSFKLLSKTA
+386 VFPRSFKLLSRAA

-404 MSSQPRGI
+404 MSTQPRGV
-412 ENSDWGQGPLVVFPT
+412 ENSDWGPGPLVVFPT

-464 FLIAQSLRHQKLK
+464 FLIAQSLRHPKLK

-491 LAVGG
+491 LSVGG
-496 KYITMNGKEKNTASN
+496 KYITMQGKEKNSDPMAQ
-511 KVEES
+511 S
-516 FLTHLNPLKMPD
+516 FLTRLNPLKMPD
-528 SAANRAFLRRWFAII
+528 TATNRAFLRRWFAII
-543 SNQNDTQSADEIAR
+543 SGQSDATSADEIAR
-557 AVSVNFDYLA
+557 AVSVNFDYLS

-581 SASGN
+581 SSSGN
-586 MRGALKKWIDPLQY
+586 MRSALKKWVDPLQY

-611 DLNSRLT
+611 DLHSRLT

-696 VLDKLGIG
+696 VLDKLGVG

-714 LFFRNPAADAR
+714 MFFRNPAADAS
-725 DYEHWNLNPLE
+725 DYAHWNLNPLE

-744 YPNLKRAVLLSRPV
+744 YLNLKRAVLLSRPV

-797 SNFVNEYL
+797 NNFVNEYL
-805 KKQSALD
+805 KKQGAAD

>member
-1 MNNIENFF
+1 MNGFF
-9 NYFAGGGVTITMTVM
+9 EYFAGSSILPITLTVLAM
-24 VMVVVLVFILM
+24 AVVFIFIVLM
-35 MMYLPVLTRKI
+35 LYLPVLTKKI
-46 FPKFGYAKYANY
+46 FPPFGYTKYSEY
-58 LPFDTVY
+58 LPFKTVY
-65 NDNSLSMTDGSLV
+65 NDDSVSLEDGSLV
-78 RVYRVAGLQTSL
+78 RVFSVEGVQASM
-90 QDDKTKEKFLDLRA
+90 QDDETKKKFLDLRA

-118 FYMIRDAADDNA
+118 FYMTRDAIEQKKD
-130 KYEFNQQTLQRI
+130 YEFDQPVLQKI
-142 YDKWKG
+142 YDKWSS
-148 QGLKIFLNNYYIV
+148 QGLKIFVNRYYIV
-161 LSVAGN
+161 LSVKGN
-167 DARAK
+167 NNREK
-172 LNQYGNY
+172 LNQYTNY
-179 VESILAAYK
+179 IESILAAYK
-188 PKVLRNDNLDN
+188 PKVMKNNSINN
-199 MATFIARI
+199 MARFFGRI
-207 LSPISK
+207 LSPVTK
-213 PVIKRAD
+213 PKPAVCNQNMSD
-220 NNIANLTTVDDVEF
+220 VVTVDDVEF
-234 LKDGLVRYISGANQ
+234 LKSGYVKYMSGGNNKY
-248 SFAAMLSFKMSPD
+248 AAMVSFKTSPD
-261 YLDEEFFDTVSTIQT
+261 YLDEDFYDSVTTVQT
-276 EMISMNGFRIM
+276 EMICMNAFHIM
-287 GAADIQSTFRQ
+287 GSSDIDLVIRQRIATADKKNST
-298 KRAVVDEK
+298 
-306 KQDSTEE
+306 SEE
-313 QIFQAEGA
+313 QITEAQSA

-331 LVNYYPLFILF
+331 MVNYYPLFVLF
-342 GKTKEELK
+342 GDTEEELLQYINDFK
-350 KYVDEFRK
+350 K

-363 GIAPVVETFAS
+363 GVAPIVETYAA
-374 KVSWFAQIPGFD
+374 KVSWFALIPGFD
-386 VFPRSFKLLSKTA
+386 VFPRSFKMLSKTA

-404 MSSQPRGI
+404 MSNTPSGI
-412 ENSDWGQGPLVVFPT
+412 TNSDWGEGPLVIFPT

-464 FLIAQSLRHQKLK
+464 FLIAQALRHPKLK

-496 KYITMNGKEKNTASN
+496 KYITMQNKEKDKLAD
-511 KVEES
+511 S

-528 SAANRAFLRRWFAII
+528 SAANRAFLRRWFSII
-543 SNQNDTQSADEIAR
+543 SGQTDALSADEIAR
-557 AVSVNFDYLA
+557 AVSVNFDYLS
-567 DKDRLLKN
+567 DKDRMLKN

-581 SASGN
+581 SSSGN
-586 MRGALKKWIDPLQY
+586 MRSALKKWVDPLQY
-600 GDMFN
+600 GDIFN
-605 EASDTL
+605 EDSDTL
-611 DLNSRLT
+611 DLYSRLT

-623 DILQDEVLSPAVIS
+623 DILQDEVLAPAVIS

-663 MLENKMFRDNFI
+663 MLENKMFRDSFI

-714 LFFRNPAADAR
+714 MFFRNPAADAS
-725 DYEHWNLNPLE
+725 DYSYWNLNPLE

-758 NGESVIL
+758 NNESVIL

-789 EELYKMYG
+789 EELYKTYG
-797 SNFVNEYL
+797 NNFVAEYL
-805 KKQSALD
+805 KKQGAGDI

>member
-1 MNNIENFF
+1 MMNNLNDFF
-9 NYFAGGGVTITMTVM
+9 EYFAGGGFQITLT
-24 VMVVVLVFILM
+24 VLVVAVILVFLVLM
-35 MMYLPVLTRKI
+35 MYVPVLTRKI
-46 FPKFGYAKYANY
+46 FPKFGYAKYSNY
-58 LPFDTVY
+58 LPFGTVF
-65 NDNSLSMTDGSLV
+65 NDNSMQLTDGSLI
-78 RVYRVAGLQTSL
+78 RVYRVAGLQTSM
-90 QDDKTKEKFLDLRA
+90 QDDVTKEKFLDLRA

-118 FYMIRDAADDNA
+118 FYMVRDAADENTN
-130 KYEFNQQTLQRI
+130 YEFDQPTLQRI
-142 YDKWKG
+142 YDKWRG

-161 LSVAGN
+161 LSVGGT

-179 VESILAAYK
+179 IESILAAYK
-188 PKVLRNDNLDN
+188 PQVLKNDSPDN
-199 MATFIARI
+199 MARFFGRI

-213 PVIKRAD
+213 PVPKRAD
-220 NNIANLTTVDDVEF
+220 NNIAKLTTVDDVEF
-234 LKDGLVRYISGANQ
+234 LRDGIVRYVSGGNQ
-248 SFAAMLSFKMSPD
+248 SFAACVSFKISPD

-276 EMISMNGFRIM
+276 EMICMNGFHIM
-287 GAADIQSTFRQ
+287 GAADVESTIRQ
-298 KRAVVDEK
+298 KRSTTDEEK
-306 KQDSTEE
+306 AQSTET
-313 QIFQAEGA
+313 QISEAQSA
-321 MDENVSGNQS
+321 MDENLSGNQS
-331 LVNYYPLFILF
+331 LVDYYPLFVLF
-342 GKTKEELK
+342 GASREELQ
-350 KYVDEFRK
+350 KYVDEFKK
-358 IAASF
+358 IAAQF
-363 GIAPVVETFAS
+363 GISPVVETFAA

-386 VFPRSFKLLSKTA
+386 VFPRSFKLLSRAA

-404 MSSQPRGI
+404 MSTQPRGV
-412 ENSDWGQGPLVVFPT
+412 ENSDWGPGPLVVFPT

-464 FLIAQSLRHQKLK
+464 FLIAQSLRHPKLK

-491 LAVGG
+491 LSVGG
-496 KYITMNGKEKNTASN
+496 KYITMQGKEKNSDPMAQ
-511 KVEES
+511 S
-516 FLTHLNPLKMPD
+516 FLTRLNPLKMPD
-528 SAANRAFLRRWFAII
+528 TATNRAFLRRWFAII
-543 SNQNDTQSADEIAR
+543 SGQSDAASADEIAR
-557 AVSVNFDYLA
+557 AVSVNFDYLS

-581 SASGN
+581 SSSGN
-586 MRGALKKWIDPLQY
+586 MRSALKKWVDPLQY

-611 DLNSRLT
+611 DLHSRLT

-696 VLDKLGIG
+696 VLDKLGVG

-714 LFFRNPAADAR
+714 MFFRNPAADAS
-725 DYEHWNLNPLE
+725 DYAHWNLNPLE

-797 SNFVNEYL
+797 NNFVNEYL
-805 KKQSALD
+805 KKQGAAD

>member
-1 MNNIENFF
+1 MMNNLNDFF
-9 NYFAGGGVTITMTVM
+9 EYFAGGGFQITLT
-24 VMVVVLVFILM
+24 VLVVAVILVFLVLM
-35 MMYLPVLTRKI
+35 MYVPVLTRKI
-46 FPKFGYAKYANY
+46 FPKFGYAKYSNY
-58 LPFDTVY
+58 LPFGTVF
-65 NDNSLSMTDGSLV
+65 NDNSMQLTDGSLI
-78 RVYRVAGLQTSL
+78 RVYRVAGLQTSM
-90 QDDKTKEKFLDLRA
+90 QDDATKEKFLDLRV

-118 FYMIRDAADDNA
+118 FYMVRDAADENTN
-130 KYEFNQQTLQRI
+130 YEFDQPTLQRI
-142 YDKWKG
+142 YDKWRG

-161 LSVAGN
+161 LSVGGT

-179 VESILAAYK
+179 IESILAAYK
-188 PKVLRNDNLDN
+188 PQVLKNDSPDN
-199 MATFIARI
+199 MARFFGRI

-213 PVIKRAD
+213 PVPKRAD
-220 NNIANLTTVDDVEF
+220 NNIAKLTTVDDVEF
-234 LKDGLVRYISGANQ
+234 LRDGIVRYVSGGNQ
-248 SFAAMLSFKMSPD
+248 SFAACVSFKISPD

-276 EMISMNGFRIM
+276 EMICMNGFHIM
-287 GAADIQSTFRQ
+287 GAADVESTIRQ
-298 KRAVVDEK
+298 KRSTTDEEK
-306 KQDSTEE
+306 AQSTET
-313 QIFQAEGA
+313 QISEAQVA
-321 MDENVSGNQS
+321 MDENLSGNQS
-331 LVNYYPLFILF
+331 LVDYYPLFVLF
-342 GKTKEELK
+342 GASREELQ
-350 KYVDEFRK
+350 KYVDEFKK
-358 IAASF
+358 IAAQF
-363 GIAPVVETFAS
+363 GISPVVETFAA

-386 VFPRSFKLLSKTA
+386 VFPRSFKLLSRAA

-404 MSSQPRGI
+404 MSTQPRGV
-412 ENSDWGQGPLVVFPT
+412 ENSDWGPGPLVVFPT

-464 FLIAQSLRHQKLK
+464 FLIAQSLRHPKLK

-491 LAVGG
+491 LSVGG
-496 KYITMNGKEKNTASN
+496 KYITMQGKEKNSDPVAQ
-511 KVEES
+511 S
-516 FLTHLNPLKMPD
+516 FLTRLNPLKMPD
-528 SAANRAFLRRWFAII
+528 TATNRAFLRRWFAII
-543 SNQNDTQSADEIAR
+543 SGQSDAASADEIAR
-557 AVSVNFDYLA
+557 AVSVNFDYLS

-581 SASGN
+581 SSSGN
-586 MRGALKKWIDPLQY
+586 MRSALKKWVDPLQY

-611 DLNSRLT
+611 DLHSRLT

-696 VLDKLGIG
+696 VLDKLGVG

-714 LFFRNPAADAR
+714 MFFRNPAADAS
-725 DYEHWNLNPLE
+725 DYAHWNLNPLE

-797 SNFVNEYL
+797 NNFVNEYL
-805 KKQSALD
+805 KKQGAAD

>member
-1 MNNIENFF
+1 MMEQLNDFF
-9 NYFAGGGVTITMTVM
+9 TYFAGSGFPITLTVL
-24 VMVVVLVFILM
+24 VMAALFVFIL
-35 MMYLPVLTRKI
+35 LLIITPTLTKRI
-46 FPKFGYAKYANY
+46 FPRFGYAKYANY
-58 LPFDTVY
+58 LPFKTVF
-65 NDNSLSMTDGSLV
+65 NDNSMELTDGSLM
-78 RVYRVAGLQTSL
+78 RVYKIAGVQTSM
-90 QDDKTKEKFLDLRA
+90 QDNATKEKFLDLRA

-118 FYMIRDAADDNA
+118 FYMVRDAADENTN
-130 KYEFNQQTLQRI
+130 YEFDQPTLQRI
-142 YDKWKG
+142 YNKWKG
-148 QGLKIFLNNYYIV
+148 QGLKIFLNSYYVV
-161 LSVAGN
+161 LSVGGS

-188 PKVLRNDNLDN
+188 PKLLKNNDIDN
-199 MATFIARI
+199 MATFLGRI

-213 PVIKRAD
+213 PRPKFAD
-220 NNIANLTTVDDVEF
+220 NNIAKLTTVDDVEF
-234 LKDGLVRYISGANQ
+234 LRDGLVRYISGTNQ
-248 SFAAMLSFKMSPD
+248 SFAACVSFKISPD

-276 EMISMNGFRIM
+276 EMICMNGFHIM
-287 GAADIQSTFRQ
+287 GNADVESTIRQ
-298 KRAVVDEK
+298 RRSTADENK
-306 KQDSTEE
+306 DSTET
-313 QIFQAEGA
+313 QISQAKSV

-331 LVNYYPLFILF
+331 LVDYYPLFVLF
-342 GKTKEELK
+342 GATPEDLNKS
-350 KYVDEFRK
+350 VDEFKK
-358 IAASF
+358 IAATF
-363 GIAPVVETFAS
+363 GISPVVETFAS

-386 VFPRSFKLLSKTA
+386 VFPRSFKLLSRAA

-404 MSSQPRGI
+404 MSTQPRGV
-412 ENSDWGQGPLVVFPT
+412 ENSDWGPGPLVVFPT

-464 FLIAQSLRHQKLK
+464 FLIAQSLRHPKLK

-496 KYITMNGKEKNTASN
+496 KYITMQGKEKAQNAT
-511 KVEES
+511 EQS
-516 FLTHLNPLKMPD
+516 FITHLNPLKMPD

-543 SNQNDTQSADEIAR
+543 SGQNDAASADEIAR
-557 AVSVNFDYLA
+557 AVSVNFDYLGEN
-567 DKDRLLKN
+567 DRMLKN

-581 SASGN
+581 SSSGN
-586 MRGALKKWIDPLQY
+586 MRAALKKWVDPLQY

-605 EASDTL
+605 EVSDTL
-611 DLNSRLT
+611 DLHSRLT

-675 TGLQEGRKN
+675 VGLQEGRKN

-714 LFFRNPAADAR
+714 LFFRNPAADAN
-725 DYEHWNLNPLE
+725 DYAHWNLNPLE

-765 NTELGGLGNLLRL
+765 NTELGGLGNMLRL

-797 SNFVNEYL
+797 NNFVNEYL
-805 KKQSALD
+805 KKQGALD